1 MKKVMVNTKDRW
13 DSRDHFSEAIVEDDG
28 AIKWE
33 CNGHYLMNDTMQ
45 NIIENGFTAFSVAAT
60 QEKREAQNAAF
71 FSSYRKQRRTISQ
84 EELAEMRA
92 AYGTGVTVVDVISGQ
107 EITL

>member
-1 MKKVMVNTKDRW
+1 MKKVIVNTKDRW
-13 DSRDHFSEAIVEDDG
+13 DSRDHFSEAIVEADG

-33 CNGHYLMNDTMQ
+33 CNGHYLMDDTMQ
-45 NIIENGFTAFSVAAT
+45 NIIENGFTGFSVEAT
-60 QEKREAQNAAF
+60 RAKREAQNEAF
-71 FSSYRKQRRTISQ
+71 FSSYRKQKRVVSQ

-92 AYGTGVTVVDVISGQ
+92 AFGTGVTIVDVISGQ